1 MSLFNTIA
9 HPGTATARR
18 LSIVGVGIAA
28 VGLML
33 GVVGGL
39 LIPSTS
45 PSTDM
50 ADAAQVSRTGL
61 AHDEFLRLNTTDL
74 DHLSPT
80 VPARVVESQTVD
92 PFLYWNIT
100 ALDGLVPPASDGDNA
115 DMVTEQFLE
124 WNITSLEYPIS
135 SYTQPSNGPR

>member
-9 HPGTATARR
+9 HPGAATARR
-18 LSIVGVGIAA
+18 FSIVSVGIAA

-39 LIPSTS
+39 LIPDSS
-45 PSTDM
+45 PSTDRSDV
-50 ADAAQVSRTGL
+50 ARVSSAGL

-80 VPARVVESQTVD
+80 VPARIAESQAVD

-135 SYTQPSNGPR
+135 TYTEPSNGPR